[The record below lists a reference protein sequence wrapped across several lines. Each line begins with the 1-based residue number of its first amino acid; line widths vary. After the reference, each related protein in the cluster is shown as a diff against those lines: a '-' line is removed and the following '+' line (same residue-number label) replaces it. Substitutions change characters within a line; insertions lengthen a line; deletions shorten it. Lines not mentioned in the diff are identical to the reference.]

1 MKGSQDMKKFIAVLL
16 ITVLLIPSACF
27 AETATIPPSSSP
39 VPSLESVKTIVDSM
53 DETDIASLRDYC
65 DEKLQGLKAA
75 PVDEDE
81 EIEASRDNP
90 ALVGDRAIVTIGT
103 AKLAVTVMYAFRG
116 DSAAIFAKSF
126 NRYNTSS
133 FSMKKGTEWF
143 LAYLKIEA
151 LQSTDERID
160 LSDYSFHVVTDK
172 GVDQGFGYIAD
183 NPLPINSMYSNS
195 TQYCWYGLCVD
206 QSSKIYISID
216 DGYSSDSYW
225 FDVGA
230 HRKVDTSSIEYKD
243 LKKDDTGD
251 AVDALQ
257 YRLVELGYLTKLPS
271 GKYDSKTI
279 TAVKAFQKKAGVEAT
294 GIADAA
300 TQKLLFSGE

>member
-1 MKGSQDMKKFIAVLL
+1 MKKFIAVLL
-16 ITVLLIPSACF
+16 IAALLIPSACF
-27 AETATIPPSSSP
+27 AETATTSP
-39 VPSLESVKTIVDSM
+39 VSSATPSLENVKAIVDSM
-53 DETDIASLRDYC
+53 DEADIASLRDYC
-65 DEKLQGLKAA
+65 DQKLQSAKAA

-81 EIEASRDNP
+81 DIEASRDNP
-90 ALVGDRAIVTIGT
+90 ALVGDRAIVSIGT

-151 LQSTDERID
+151 LKSTDERID
-160 LSDYSFHVVTDK
+160 LSDYYFHAVSDK

-183 NPLPINSMYSNS
+183 NPLPISSMYTNS

-206 QSSKIYISID
+206 QDAKLYLSID
-216 DGYSSDSYW
+216 DGFSSDSYW

-230 HRKVDTSSIEYKD
+230 HRKIDTSAIEYKD

-251 AVDALQ
+251 EVDALQ